1 MNHPDHDAALQRALL
16 RTAPDHAWHP
26 ARGTHAAP
34 RRSVLQHLLAHLALS
49 AACLAAVAA
58 IVWMAGP

>member
-34 RRSVLQHLLAHLALS
+34 RRSVLSYLQYHLALAVAS
-49 AACLAAVAA
+49 VAAVVA
-58 IVWMAGP
+58 IVWMAGH